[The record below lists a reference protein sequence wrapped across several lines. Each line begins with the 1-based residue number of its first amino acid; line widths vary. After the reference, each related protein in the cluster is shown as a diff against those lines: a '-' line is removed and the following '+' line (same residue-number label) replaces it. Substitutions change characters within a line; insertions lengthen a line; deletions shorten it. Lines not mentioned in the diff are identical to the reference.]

1 MVSVSLKGIKRA
13 EPSFA
18 AASEGDEPAGRR
30 ASLCGLLSLPPPLR
44 CGVASPQVCYGISI
58 TIQYLCKPCAVNPPV
73 LPCKHSTF
81 SEYKQFLAFP
91 FIPSSFSKLMTRFF
105 FFAETQ
111 KEKANIKS
119 FGKGAASCRCGVVGC
134 RPMGSRASRLRFATA
149 WQARRYITV
158 FPLRFISYAYHVP

>member
-1 MVSVSLKGIKRA
+1 MEVQRLMAQKTGPIEPIRLIFPQKAMCAGVSTGHGSHGMLCANRPTGLALRPLEPPASASLRRGK
-13 EPSFA
+13 
-18 AASEGDEPAGRR
+18 PAGILRYF
-30 ASLCGLLSLPPPLR
+30 LS
-44 CGVASPQVCYGISI
+44 
-58 TIQYLCKPCAVNPPV
+58 IQYLCKPCAVNPPV

-119 FGKGAASCRCGVVGC
+119 FGKG
-134 RPMGSRASRLRFATA
+134 
-149 WQARRYITV
+149 
-158 FPLRFISYAYHVP
+158 